1 MNNKNNELNI
11 DYLVSNAIDIINKI
25 NPTNKVNN
33 IPVNNTPVNNTNNLY
48 NLISNSI
55 DISNKLTQPKN
66 NNQIIQILENIKRDI
81 KPELDLRKILDSATG
96 IIGKLSNK
104 PSTIVPA
111 NIHTDIDEPG
121 KETDLRKI
129 LDSATGI
136 VNQLSNGPIPIV
148 PTNTDGDIGIGIGK
162 ESGKETDLR
171 KILDSAS
178 GIIGNKPSTSVPKED
193 NELTIPPVG
202 MFSSFTIPNII
213 PDLSMKPFD
222 SDKYL
227 KKLHITDSSYFI
239 DISNNSNN
247 IKDTTTCI
255 ELDDTTNELKKCNET
270 EATIS

>member
-1 MNNKNNELNI
+1 MNQL
-11 DYLVSNAIDIINKI
+11 SNGPIPIV
-25 NPTNKVNN
+25 PTNTDDKESGKE
-33 IPVNNTPVNNTNNLY
+33 T
-48 NLISNSI
+48 
-55 DISNKLTQPKN
+55 
-66 NNQIIQILENIKRDI
+66 
-81 KPELDLRKILDSATG
+81 DLRKILDSAIG
-96 IIGKLSNK
+96 IIGNK
-104 PSTIVPA
+104 PSTSVPT
-111 NIHTDIDEPG
+111 NTDGDIGIGKDTG